1 MKHHLYMEIRAV
13 SVWSIQGENSKRVI
27 EKIWSI
33 ARKQSWNQSMAAYES
48 DTEDF
53 ETDEEAILVNKVNL
67 KFNKDSSEQKQIQLK
82 SSTLMN
88 FIRLTNT

>member
-1 MKHHLYMEIRAV
+1 M
-13 SVWSIQGENSKRVI
+13 WSIQGENSKRVI

-33 ARKQSWNQSMAAYES
+33 TRKQSWNQSMAAYES

-67 KFNKDSSEQKQIQLK
+67 KFNEDSSEEKQIQLK

-88 FIRLTNT
+88 LIRLTNT

>member
-1 MKHHLYMEIRAV
+1 
-13 SVWSIQGENSKRVI
+13 
-27 EKIWSI
+27 
-33 ARKQSWNQSMAAYES
+33 MAAYES

-67 KFNKDSSEQKQIQLK
+67 KFNEDSSEEKQIQLK

-88 FIRLTNT
+88 LIILTNT

>member
-1 MKHHLYMEIRAV
+1 MKHHLYMEIRDV
-13 SVWSIQGENSKRVI
+13 SVWSIQEENSKRVI

-53 ETDEEAILVNKVNL
+53 ETDEEAILV
-67 KFNKDSSEQKQIQLK
+67 KQ
-82 SSTLMN
+82 S
-88 FIRLTNT
+88 